1 MDTWGMHE
9 IASMIHQLDAL
20 PNLPAGLFARCG
32 IHGQGIAALRPFG
45 EGYAVITAALLEE
58 EVRLRARGL
67 LRLGVKP
74 GQRVLLMAPNS
85 VDWAIM
91 DFAILAV
98 GAVTVPAYPSYGPAD
113 IRHVLRDS
121 GSDFCL
127 LESPAEL
134 ARLGSR
140 GGWGVAAEH
149 VFLREAGADLRP
161 WSALAELG
169 RGVADVDLDRRVAQI
184 RRQDMATLVYTS
196 GTTGEPKGVVLSHG
210 NILSDI
216 AGFLPC
222 VPSLESGQRVL
233 SFLPLSHVFE
243 RVVDHFGPYLLG
255 LEVAY
260 GERPDT
266 VLRDLRRARPHL
278 LIAVPRVFQ
287 LLYHRLQREIEGR
300 PGLLATLLRREL
312 DFRAGDP
319 PTWRNRLAS
328 RLVASRLRRQLGG
341 RLQFFVSGG
350 APLPQEISRFFL
362 GLGLPI
368 LEGYGMTEATAVIAA
383 NPLTAIRPGSVGKI
397 LPKLQCRIAPDGEIL
412 VQGPAVME
420 RYWNNE
426 RASREVLADG
436 WLHTGD
442 SGFLDADG
450 YLTIVDRKKDL
461 IVNAAGENISPQKIE
476 TRLTMHPLIGQAVVF
491 GDRLPYLVALI
502 YANPEYAQKLLGGS
516 YGRDALV
523 KATHTAIQEALDG
536 LPSYEQVRRFSLLEQ
551 PLGQETGE
559 LTPTFKVKRRVVRER
574 YAKILEGLSQ

>member
-1 MDTWGMHE
+1 MPKLV
-9 IASMIHQLDAL
+9 SMIHQLDAL
-20 PNLPAGLFARCG
+20 PNLPVGLFARCG
-32 IHGQGIAALRPFG
+32 AHGQGIAALRPSG
-45 EGYAVITAALLEE
+45 EGYAVVTATLLEE

-85 VDWAIM
+85 IDWAIM
-91 DFAILAV
+91 DLAILAA
-98 GAVTVPAYPSYGPAD
+98 GAVTVPVYPNYGPAD
-113 IRHVLRDS
+113 IRHVLHDS

-134 ARLGSR
+134 ERLGSR
-140 GGWGVAAEH
+140 EGLGMAAEH
-149 VFLREAGADLRP
+149 VFLREGGADLRP

-169 RGVADVDLDRRVAQI
+169 RAVTDADLERRVAQV

-196 GTTGEPKGVVLSHG
+196 GTTGDPKGVVLSHG

-233 SFLPLSHVFE
+233 SILPLSHVFE

-255 LEVAY
+255 MEVAY

-300 PGLLATLLRREL
+300 HGLLATLLRREL
-312 DFRAGDP
+312 DFRADDP
-319 PTWRNRLAS
+319 PTWRNRVAS

-397 LPKLQCRIAPDGEIL
+397 LPQLRCRIAPDGEIL

-426 RASREVLADG
+426 RASREVLVDG

-442 SGFLDADG
+442 SGFLDDNG

-476 TRLTMHPLIGQAVVF
+476 TRLTMHPLIEQAVVF

-502 YANPEYAQKLLGGS
+502 YANPEYAQKLLGGV
-516 YGRDALV
+516 YDRDALA

-551 PLGQETGE
+551 PFGQETGE
-559 LTPTFKVKRRVVRER
+559 LTPTFKVKRRVVREH